1 MSFAIF
7 VELFVVG
14 GGLFKIFKV
23 VSLERLGY
31 IMCGSILDSA
41 GCEKFKKVYKREYL
55 CKSELTLFM
64 VRSGLGL
71 VIFSGHICFLFL
83 TAVSATVG
91 AVYLGQALDSG

>member
-7 VELFVVG
+7 DELFVVG

-41 GCEKFKKVYKREYL
+41 DCEKFKKVYKREE
-55 CKSELTLFM
+55 KSELTLFM
-64 VRSGLGL
+64 VGSGLGL

-83 TAVSATVG
+83 TAVSATVEAG
-91 AVYLGQALDSG
+91 DLGQTLDSG

>member
-7 VELFVVG
+7 VKLFVVG

-71 VIFSGHICFLFL
+71 VIFPGHICFLFL